1 MRHTTQHST
10 LALIWD
16 CEKHKNWSLSIIKTV
31 LISSEILMTAARIKY
46 HEPEVWDVM
55 PTFLFLSIFPCVHVY
70 SGSRRSTWDGED
82 ERWELRVRLVTPG
95 SLGVRGYHILH
106 HLTLYRL
113 LRNAL
118 SSVKR
123 TQLQSVNRR
132 QDLWVSSIINDAE
145 EGMPFLEMSGWTFSW
160 DCESTKFC
168 CHFHFPRKCF
178 LIK

>member
-55 PTFLFLSIFPCVHVY
+55 PTFLFLANFPCVHVY

-123 TQLQSVNRR
+123 THWQSVNRSQESR
-132 QDLWVSSIINDAE
+132 SVINNQWCRRRNAFPWNDIQLRLWAPNSAAI
-145 EGMPFLEMSGWTFSW
+145 
-160 DCESTKFC
+160 STS
-168 CHFHFPRKCF
+168 RKCF